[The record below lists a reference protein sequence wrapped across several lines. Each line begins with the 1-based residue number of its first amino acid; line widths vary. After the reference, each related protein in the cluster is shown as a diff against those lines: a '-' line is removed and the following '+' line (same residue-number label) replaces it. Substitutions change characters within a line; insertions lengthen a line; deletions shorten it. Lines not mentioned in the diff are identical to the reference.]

1 MAEEREV
8 EISVG
13 EEKVWVKQASQFPP
27 FLAGFP
33 ATLEDCAGVSS
44 EYPYLQGRFGMVRV
58 DQKLRNR
65 RWAR

>member
-1 MAEEREV
+1 MAEEREG

-44 EYPYLQGRFGMVRV
+44 EYPCF
-58 DQKLRNR
+58 
-65 RWAR
+65 